1 MSAKLRDA
9 GRRGSAGFTLI
20 EVLAATAM
28 FAVLVGALYPVFHTA
43 MRMREKAADVMEET
57 LPRHYAAEVMKRDL
71 RQVVAPVGILAGAFI
86 GEKEEDGTCR
96 RDRLEFH
103 TASGAVGSKEPWGDV
118 QRVAYYLA
126 ESPVSVSE
134 NKATENTEAYELVRA
149 VTRNL
154 LASTEEDP
162 KEERL
167 LKGVLSLAFAY
178 YDGEVWQDSWDST
191 TVENETPAAVRA
203 RIEFAP
209 AAGNGREASPIEMV
223 VLPIAAKAL
232 TTEEDNE

>member
-1 MSAKLRDA
+1 MSARLRDA
-9 GRRGSAGFTLI
+9 RRRGSAGFTLI

-57 LPRHYAAEVMKRDL
+57 LPRHYVAEVMKRDL
-71 RQVVAPVGILAGAFI
+71 RQVVAPVGILAGAFV
-86 GEKEEDGTCR
+86 GKKEEDGTCR

-103 TASGAVGSKEPWGDV
+103 TASGAVDSKEPWGDV

-126 ESPVSVSE
+126 ESLVSVSG
-134 NKATENTEAYELVRA
+134 NKATGNTEAYELVRA

-167 LKGVLSLAFAY
+167 LKGVRSLAFSY
-178 YDGEVWQDSWDST
+178 YDGEAWQDSWDST
-191 TVENETPAAVRA
+191 TLENETPVAVRA
-203 RIEFAP
+203 RIEFAAASANGP
-209 AAGNGREASPIEMV
+209 ATFPIEMV
-223 VLPIAAKAL
+223 VPIAAKAP
-232 TTEEDNE
+232 TTEEES